1 VSRPEVF
8 DKVTALAEW
17 LIRQG
22 KDPAS
27 VEMIKKIASSTSV
40 GQKTVHRRVAAAVDR
55 VAKCSHS
62 CQLDCA
68 PEEPRA

>member
-27 VEMIKKIASSTSV
+27 VEMITTIASSAGVSP
-40 GQKTVHRRVAAAVDR
+40 KTIHRRVAAAVPPGGEVQPFVPAR
-55 VAKCSHS
+55 
-62 CQLDCA
+62 L
-68 PEEPRA
+68 RA